1 LLAFFILLGAHLEK
15 VGQSTA
21 EAFSVFYEQYLPKI
35 LKYFSYRINN
45 QVVAEDLTAVVF
57 EKALTKYKTYSSKK
71 AAISTWLFA
80 IAKNTLTD
88 HFRQAQREK
97 TVQLDEKLEISHEG
111 KTPEQAVI
119 DEEKW
124 QTLRKC
130 LAGLASNEREII
142 TLKFS
147 SQMTNRQIARI
158 MGLSD
163 SNVGVILYRAIRRLR
178 DDFGVWQ
185 NE

>member
-1 LLAFFILLGAHLEK
+1 LLTFFILLSANLGK
-15 VGQSTA
+15 IGQSTA
-21 EAFSVFYEQYLPKI
+21 EAFSAFYEQYLPKI
-35 LKYFSYRINN
+35 FKYIIYRINDKFM
-45 QVVAEDLTAVVF
+45 AEDLTAAVF
-57 EKALTKYKTYSSKK
+57 EKALTKFKTYSSDK
-71 AAISTWLFA
+71 AAISTWVFT
-80 IAKNTLTD
+80 IAKNTLID
-88 HFRQAQREK
+88 HFREAQRKK
-97 TVQLDEKLEISHEG
+97 TVQLDETLDIPQDSR
-111 KTPEQAVI
+111 TPEEAVI

-124 QTLRKC
+124 RTLHKC

-147 SQMTNRQIARI
+147 SQMTNRQIARV